1 MADNIIGILLKGKD
15 EATRVIS
22 GVNKE
27 IDKLAGGS
35 TKAAT
40 AMKLLGSAV
49 VVDRLTKYAS
59 AAFDVVMGLDAMREE
74 SEQISARFVAQ
85 AGSTRN
91 ASDALSAMNA
101 IVGES
106 LTNDEKMAASGQLM
120 ALGLAQSS
128 TEAAN
133 LANIA
138 VNLGD
143 KTQGAAARI
152 EGLTQIMVSGRLV
165 GLKNYGISMQDVNAL
180 ALEMQR
186 ETAGLSDI
194 QAKQNAI
201 MQIGTQRLDD
211 YTAAGG
217 AAVTQTQNL
226 TNAWNDYQDAL
237 ANNVNLGTAKQ
248 AIADLLRQGTI
259 NLQLASPSSLD
270 QLAGLEADLR
280 NLQSIRDE
288 MSGRPIWLLARQ
300 NAQDIAER
308 TAQIRELKGEL
319 AEESRWAAGV
329 DRLAGGSR
337 EASVAVGAIDTALA
351 GLYAKQEAINVNAVA
366 MAIFKTETDN
376 ATASMLGLGAAIA
389 GANFGIVIPNVPDP
403 RAAQGY
409 GAYDAGRKGGEN
421 LRDAQ
426 VAAGD
431 IISANAA
438 IAKANEEALKR
449 TNAAAAKS
457 YQSEMEA
464 AGRAAASK
472 INGYLNEGINF
483 SKGLSDMT
491 GGGPGGLAPGK
502 NGAFEEIYRLQAW
515 LADGS
520 WAETG
525 QKFAGGDKDKGR
537 KIIEDFQRGIFSP
550 EVIGAIDVD
559 KLASEAGM
567 ASLAEKSQAAFAKA
581 IADKAGTGTD
591 VVDSIL
597 GFKKNDKGVSAAD
610 TAAEKSMS
618 QLASAVGAQVT
629 GKDFVGKMIGYGET
643 IWGYTEEG
651 MLNKAKAST
660 AFAAA
665 IDAMVAASIAAA
677 LQ

>member
-1 MADNIIGILLKGKD
+1 MANTVDIILRGKD
-15 EATRVIS
+15 EATRVIG

-40 AMKLLGSAV
+40 AMKLLGSAAV
-49 VVDRLTKYAS
+49 VGALGSFAS
-59 AAFDVVMGLDAMREE
+59 TALNVVASLDKMREE

-91 ASDALSAMNA
+91 AADALAAMNA
-101 IVGES
+101 VVGVA

-133 LANIA
+133 LANLAI
-138 VNLGD
+138 NLGD
-143 KTQGAAARI
+143 KTQSAAARI
-152 EGLTQIMVSGRLV
+152 EGLTQVMVSGRLV
-165 GLKNYGISMQDVNAL
+165 GLKQYGISMQDVNTL
-180 ALEMQR
+180 AAQMQR

-201 MQIGTQRLDD
+201 MQIGTEKLNA

-217 AAVTQTQNL
+217 EAVTQTQNL

-237 ANNVNLGTAKQ
+237 ANNVDVGKGKSLATGV
-248 AIADLLRQGTI
+248 LQGATVR
-259 NLQLASPSSLD
+259 LQMASPNALD
-270 QLAGLEADLR
+270 ELAGLEARLKE
-280 NLQSIRDE
+280 LQSVRDDFTQN
-288 MSGRPIWLLARQ
+288 PIFRTFFGTGPSA
-300 NAQDIAER
+300 AEEIVR
-308 TAQIRELKGEL
+308 ITAKIVELKGQL
-319 AEESRWAAGV
+319 AEESRWAAGM
-329 DRLAGGSR
+329 DRLAGGAN
-337 EASVAVGAIDTALA
+337 EAEQQTTALGDAIAALSEKRNAID
-351 GLYAKQEAINVNAVA
+351 VNATA
-366 MAIFKTETDN
+366 MAILDAKIQNTTG
-376 ATASMLGLGAAIA
+376 SMLALGAVI
-389 GANFGIVIPNVPDP
+389 GATNLGFVTPADRGLDP
-403 RAAQGY
+403 SGVGRGQDPGAERIKAQTWVDQVMDGYNKNQAALL
-409 GAYDAGRKGGEN
+409 K
-421 LRDAQ
+421 L
-426 VAAGD
+426 
-431 IISANAA
+431 NAS
-438 IAKANEEALKR
+438 
-449 TNAAAAKS
+449 AAKS

-502 NGAFEEIYRLQAW
+502 DGAFEEIYRLQAW

-559 KLASEAGM
+559 ALAAEAGM

-597 GFKKNDKGVSAAD
+597 GFKKNDKGISAAD
-610 TAAEKSMS
+610 TAAEKSMT
-618 QLASAVGAQVT
+618 QLADAVGTQVT
-629 GKDFVGKMIGYGET
+629 GKDFAGKMIGYGET
-643 IWGYTEEG
+643 IWGYTETG
-651 MLNKAKAST
+651 MLNKAKSST

>member
-1 MADNIIGILLKGKD
+1 MANTVDIILKGKD
-15 EATRVIS
+15 EATRVIG

-49 VVDRLTKYAS
+49 VVGTLTQFAS
-59 AAFDVVMGLDAMREE
+59 KAFDVVMGLDAMREE

-101 IVGES
+101 IVGQS

-180 ALEMQR
+180 AAQMQR

-217 AAVTQTQNL
+217 AAVTQTQKL
-226 TNAWNDYQDAL
+226 TIAWGDYQDAL
-237 ANNVNLGTAKQ
+237 ANSVNVSQAK
-248 AIADLLRQGTI
+248 AGLTGILQGATMRI
-259 NLQLASPSSLD
+259 QMDATQPLD
-270 QLAGLEADLR
+270 QIAGLETRLRDL
-280 NLQSIRDE
+280 QAVRDDFK
-288 MSGRPIWLLARQ
+288 Q
-300 NAQDIAER
+300 NPFFRAFFGTGISAQEGIAEI
-308 TAQIRELKGEL
+308 TAKIAELKNQLG
-319 AEESRWAAGV
+319 EESRWAAGV
-329 DRLAGGSR
+329 ERLAGGAE
-337 EASVAVGAIDTALA
+337 EAEQKTTALGDAIAALYEKRAAID
-351 GLYAKQEAINVNAVA
+351 VNATA
-366 MAIFKTETDN
+366 MAILDAKIQNTTG
-376 ATASMLGLGAAIA
+376 SMLALGAVI
-389 GANFGIVIPNVPDP
+389 GATNLGFVAPPDRGLDP
-403 RAAQGY
+403 SGVGRGQDTGAERIKAQTWVDQVMDGYNKNQAA
-409 GAYDAGRKGGEN
+409 
-421 LRDAQ
+421 L
-426 VAAGD
+426 
-431 IISANAA
+431 
-438 IAKANEEALKR
+438 LKMN
-449 TNAAAAKS
+449 TSAAKS

-618 QLASAVGAQVT
+618 QLAAAVGSQVT

-651 MLNKAKAST
+651 MINKAKSST